1 MHAYFKRKLSCKYIT
16 LFVCV
21 LILPVISCTN
31 LVDDIFEEQASE
43 TVAESPLPVSTL
55 TDSKTGRI
63 AIYAGGADTVTE
75 LLFTDIDTV
84 VDYILKYER

>member
-1 MHAYFKRKLSCKYIT
+1 MPNV
-16 LFVCV
+16 LF
-21 LILPVISCTN
+21 
-31 LVDDIFEEQASE
+31 
-43 TVAESPLPVSTL
+43 PVSCL

-84 VDYILKYER
+84 IDYILKYER